1 MCINDVEH
9 SVKVATGPFQ
19 YTIDRAWGNDCG
31 AYVTDDGLDLIWD
44 TSSEMWQ
51 NAVFDK
57 DVIIFEHWYVGDT
70 YYGGRVKFNV
80 GIIEWQPD
88 PDSYF
93 YLPEP
98 PPADT
103 DNDGTCLIFARKGSA
118 MPPPNPLEYFP
129 FMQSIEFD
137 VSLTTIFGGASLHNE
152 YSVFG
157 DVYGIKGKILNPPKA
172 VGTYHL
178 SKDGLAGVLKVH
190 AIDLNIN
197 GLCAK
202 NFKISGNKITW
213 EGSNEAGH
221 LPQHGFVDISDDGNQ
236 ITGSS
241 LGVTGT
247 RHYNV

>member
-19 YTIDRAWGNDCG
+19 YTIDRAWGKDCG
-31 AYVTDDGLDLIWD
+31 AYAADDGLELFWD
-44 TSSEMWQ
+44 TSSDEWQ

-57 DVIIFEHWYVGDT
+57 DVIMFEYWYDGDMNA
-70 YYGGRVKFNV
+70 RVKFTYIAGN
-80 GIIEWQPD
+80 IEWQPD
-88 PDSYF
+88 WGHYIFTPI
-93 YLPEP
+93 E
-98 PPADT
+98 T
-103 DNDGTCLIFARKGSA
+103 DRGTHILFSTSSL
-118 MPPPNPLEYFP
+118 PPNPLEYFP
-129 FMQSIEFD
+129 LKQSFEFD
-137 VSLTTIFGGASLHNE
+137 VSQTTILGGASLHYE
-152 YSVFG
+152 MSIFG
-157 DVYGIKGKILNPPKA
+157 DVYGIKGKIINPPKA

-178 SKDGLAGVLKVH
+178 SKDGLDAGVLKVH

>member
-19 YTIDRAWGNDCG
+19 YTIDRAWGKDCG
-31 AYVTDDGLDLIWD
+31 AYAADDGLELFWD
-44 TSSEMWQ
+44 TSSDEWQ

-57 DVIIFEHWYVGDT
+57 DVIMFEYWYDGDMNA
-70 YYGGRVKFNV
+70 RVKFTYIAGN
-80 GIIEWQPD
+80 IEWQPD
-88 PDSYF
+88 WGHYIFTPI
-93 YLPEP
+93 E
-98 PPADT
+98 T
-103 DNDGTCLIFARKGSA
+103 DRGTHILFSTSSL
-118 MPPPNPLEYFP
+118 PPNPLEYFP
-129 FMQSIEFD
+129 LKQSFEFD
-137 VSLTTIFGGASLHNE
+137 VSQTTILGGASLHYE
-152 YSVFG
+152 QSIFG
-157 DVYGIKGKILNPPKA
+157 DVYGIKGKIINPPKA